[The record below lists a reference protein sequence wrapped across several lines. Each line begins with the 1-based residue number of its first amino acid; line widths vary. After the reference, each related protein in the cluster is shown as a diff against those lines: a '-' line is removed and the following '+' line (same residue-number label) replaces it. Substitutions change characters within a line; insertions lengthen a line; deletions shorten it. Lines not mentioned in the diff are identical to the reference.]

1 MHFPPPQVGSAPCT
15 VSLFSRS
22 ILPLHASEHCGMTMH
37 PRCLWLGHAV
47 LQMASAR
54 GSLAPLGGSSFTF
67 NNPLGDTEMA
77 DAAHVT
83 PNFHDNRWDLY
94 ALHTMHGSDRQVI

>member
-1 MHFPPPQVGSAPCT
+1 MYS
-15 VSLFSRS
+15 
-22 ILPLHASEHCGMTMH
+22 
-37 PRCLWLGHAV
+37 WLRHAV

-77 DAAHVT
+77 DAAHMT

-94 ALHTMHGSDRQVI
+94 ALHYMHGSNRQVSCGPRNLATRTVSVPHALMQPR